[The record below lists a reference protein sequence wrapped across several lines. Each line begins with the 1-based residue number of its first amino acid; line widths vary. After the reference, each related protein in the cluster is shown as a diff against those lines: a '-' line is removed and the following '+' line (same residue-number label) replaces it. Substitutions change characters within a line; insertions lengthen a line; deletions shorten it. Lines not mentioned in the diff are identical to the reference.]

1 MRPIRPLL
9 AVVLVGLVASSVV
22 LTSCKDNKTTAKN
35 NDATNTANL
44 PAGDALL
51 KDSAAAMHDVKTAQ
65 FKITSDGPIAG
76 LSLRKAEGT
85 LTREGNAKGTAEIEQ
100 SGQPVEVEFVIV
112 GDKIYLKG
120 PTGGYQAL
128 PLALAA
134 SVYDPSAILNPDKG
148 IAKVLSTATNAKTE
162 ATENIDGTPTYR
174 VAATMNAADLV
185 TVVPG
190 VTDPVP
196 GKLWISTVDKKLLKA
211 AFTLPSSGD
220 NKGGTVT
227 VTFSNFDAPASITA
241 P

>member
-128 PLALAA
+128 PLALA
-134 SVYDPSAILNPDKG
+134 
-148 IAKVLSTATNAKTE
+148 
-162 ATENIDGTPTYR
+162 
-174 VAATMNAADLV
+174 
-185 TVVPG
+185 
-190 VTDPVP
+190 
-196 GKLWISTVDKKLLKA
+196 
-211 AFTLPSSGD
+211 
-220 NKGGTVT
+220 
-227 VTFSNFDAPASITA
+227 
-241 P
+241 

>member
-9 AVVLVGLVASSVV
+9 AVALVGLVAGSVV
-22 LTSCKDNKTTAKN
+22 LTACKDNKTAAKN
-35 NDATNTANL
+35 NNATTANL

-76 LSLRKAEGT
+76 LSLHQAEGT

-100 SGQPVEVEFVIV
+100 SGQPVEVSFVIV

-134 SVYDPSAILNPDKG
+134 TVYDPSAILNPDKG
-148 IAKVLSTATNAKTE
+148 IAKVLSTASGAKTE
-162 ATENIDGTPTYR
+162 ATEDVDGQPTYR

-190 VTDPVP
+190 VTDAVP
-196 GKLWISTVDKKLLKA
+196 GKLWISKADKKLLKA
-211 AFTLPSSGD
+211 AFTLPNVGD
-220 NKGGTVT
+220 TKGGTVT
-227 VTFSNFDAPASITA
+227 VTFSNFDAPASISA

>member
-9 AVVLVGLVASSVV
+9 AVVLVGLVV
-22 LTSCKDNKTTAKN
+22 LTGCKDNKTAAKN
-35 NDATNTANL
+35 NDATTANL
-44 PAGDALL
+44 PAGDTLL
-51 KDSAAAMHDVKTAQ
+51 KESAAAMHDVKTAQ

-76 LSLRKAEGT
+76 LSLRKAEGQ
-85 LTREGNAKGTAEIEQ
+85 LTREGSAKGTAEIEQ
-100 SGQPVEVEFVIV
+100 SGQPVEVSFVIV

-148 IAKVLSTATNAKTE
+148 IAKVLSTASDAKTE
-162 ATENIDGTPTYR
+162 ATEDVDGTSTYR
-174 VAATMNAADLV
+174 VAATMNATDLA

-190 VTDPVP
+190 VTGAVP
-196 GKLWISTVDKKLLKA
+196 GKLWISQADKKLLKA
-211 AFTLPSSGD
+211 AFTLPNVGD
-220 NKGGTVT
+220 TKGGTVT
-227 VTFSNFDAPASITA
+227 VTFSNFDAPASISA